1 MNLYRVRPV
10 VTVIVDINPLLNNHL
25 KEGYAMRGKI
35 ISISGLDGAGK
46 STQLTLLQEKL
57 ERNGMKCAS
66 LQFEAEDYG
75 ERARQKVE
83 ELKPFDAVFTRL
95 CIDWSNRFPLMHDFV
110 YTETLQNAGNALAVT
125 SVFAGGCLQVY
136 HECLKPLIEAGVHL
150 VVDRYWYDD
159 IVYRSFWVDEAVV
172 RMLYRSI
179 PAPDLAVFLNT
190 PPDVSY
196 ERNRQRIDGRSPL
209 MGNLQNVR
217 AVAETFREL
226 AQKENMRVV
235 DGALEL
241 EEKHALI
248 YREVASLLQIEP
260 VT

>member
-1 MNLYRVRPV
+1 MS
-10 VTVIVDINPLLNNHL
+10 
-25 KEGYAMRGKI
+25 GKI

-57 ERNGMKCAS
+57 EQAGMKCAR
-66 LQFEAEDYG
+66 LQFESEDYG
-75 ERARQKVE
+75 ERAKQKVE
-83 ELKPFDAVFTRL
+83 ELKRFGVVFTRL
-95 CIDWSNRFPLMHDFV
+95 CLDWKHRFPLMHDFV

-136 HECLKPLIEAGVHL
+136 HECLKPLVEAGVHL

-179 PAPDLAVFLNT
+179 PAPDLAIFLNT
-190 PPDVSY
+190 PPGVSY
-196 ERNRQRIDGRSPL
+196 ERNRQRIDGQSPL

-217 AVAETFREL
+217 AVAEKFQEL
-226 AQKENMRVV
+226 AHKENMRVI

-248 YREVASLLQIEP
+248 YHEVASLMQVKPII
-260 VT
+260 